1 MIAGALYA
9 LVYVMALAPGLPIGF
24 ALFGRRH
31 AAGWVLGCALGYFFT
46 SLAVWAVIAAGHPS
60 AAWFVA
66 AWGTA
71 FAAAWTAVRPV
82 RGPLLQVARWTRRDT
97 TALLA
102 ALLLAA
108 AIAIPPFARL
118 GAADAQGNRYYRAYF
133 TADFVWHM
141 AVTAEI
147 RKFAMP
153 PRNMFMPHR
162 PLHYYWGYFLVPGA
176 ASGAGIRPLADI
188 ETDLKVN
195 AVGTAGLLTASIFML
210 AWLAVPRAWGAAAA
224 VVLTMVASSAEGVVA
239 IVRFANRGTP
249 LTALRDLNIDAIS
262 NWWFAG
268 LRVDGLPR
276 CFWWVPQ
283 HSTAYILGLGALAIA
298 TAGGSAA
305 PLAAQLIAGVAL
317 AGAIVFNP
325 FVGGLF
331 AVAWGIA
338 VAVDSLRS
346 MEPAKRL
353 VRCAAAAVP
362 AAAGLAWTQANR
374 MTGGASGM
382 LQFGLL
388 GDARHAPLLNLLLSL
403 GPALLPAVVGIAV
416 AVADKRMRAIMP
428 ALLLLLIAIPVM
440 HLVVLSGDPSWIGF
454 RAGQLMLVA
463 APVLTGS
470 GFAAASAAGRRIAL
484 SAAVLAFAAGVPTT
498 AIDLY
503 NAQDIT
509 NLAEGPGFPWTQI
522 IDRDQRDALDFLR
535 RATPAL
541 DTVQLDA
548 VARGRTT
555 WSIIPSFAER
565 RQAAGIPRT
574 LVDDPEYQE
583 RSNRVRTMYETTDAR
598 RAWEIAR
605 ELRIDYVWIDA
616 VERRAYP
623 AGTPKFDTSPRFFV
637 PAFRNAEVAIFRV
650 QNP

>member
-283 HSTAYILGLGALAIA
+283 HSTAYVLGLGALAIA

-317 AGAIVFNP
+317 AGAIAFNP

-403 GPALLPAVVGIAV
+403 GPALLPAGVGIAV
-416 AVADKRMRAIMP
+416 AVADKRTRAIMP

-616 VERRAYP
+616 VERGAYP

>member
-346 MEPAKRL
+346 MEPVKRL

>member
-346 MEPAKRL
+346 MEPVKRL

-416 AVADKRMRAIMP
+416 AVADKRTRAIMP